1 MRWKL
6 RTREL
11 DVSRGVLMGIVNVT
25 PDSFSNGG
33 ESFELEDAIRRGLA
47 LGQQGASIVDV
58 GGESTQPGVDPV
70 PVEEEKRRVLPV
82 VEGLASQ
89 GVVVSVDTSKPA
101 VAEAAIELGA
111 EIVNDVTA
119 GASPGMVDLVAAT
132 GVGVVLMHM
141 QGKPRTMQENPAYA
155 DVVTEVRLFLAARV
169 ETLAVAGA
177 DRASIAIDPG
187 IGFGKTTRH
196 NLELI
201 NGLEELALMGLPVVL
216 GTSRKTFLGKLT
228 GVAEPAD
235 RDRVTAVTTAL
246 GFERGARV
254 FRVHDVSS
262 SRDALAVAAA
272 IVAPEQ
278 WEEWSQ
284 G

>member
-1 MRWKL
+1 M
-6 RTREL
+6 
-11 DVSRGVLMGIVNVT
+11 GVVNVT
-25 PDSFSNGG
+25 PDSFSDGG

-47 LGQQGASIVDV
+47 FGPQGASIVDV
-58 GGESTQPGVDPV
+58 GGESTRPGADPV

-82 VEGLASQ
+82 IEGLVSQ
-89 GVVVSVDTSKPA
+89 DVVVSVDTSKPL

-119 GASPGMVDLVAAT
+119 CASPGMVDLIAAT

-141 QGKPRTMQENPAYA
+141 QGKPRTMQEDPAYA
-155 DVVTEVRLFLAARV
+155 DVVTEVHQFLAARV
-169 ETLAVAGA
+169 ETVVTAGA
-177 DRASIAIDPG
+177 ERAAIAIDPG
-187 IGFGKTTRH
+187 IGFGKTARH

-201 NGLEELALMGLPVVL
+201 NGLEDLALMGLPVVL
-216 GTSRKTFLGKLT
+216 GASRKTFLGKLT
-228 GVAEPAD
+228 GVTEPAD
-235 RDRVTAVTTAL
+235 RDTVTAVITAI
-246 GFERGARV
+246 GFGRGARV